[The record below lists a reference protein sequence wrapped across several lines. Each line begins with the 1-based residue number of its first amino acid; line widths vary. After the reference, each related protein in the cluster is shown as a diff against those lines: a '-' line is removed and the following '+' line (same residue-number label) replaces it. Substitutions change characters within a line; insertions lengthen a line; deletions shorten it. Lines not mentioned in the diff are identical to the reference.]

1 MFKDDEAKG
10 LFEMGLDALQTVHGC
25 RGWVPTLKKLLRVW
39 SLYRPSI
46 HGCSSCPNFQELLS
60 FILAKKREENRNTDH
75 PWLQR
80 LSQLSRTLSFIL
92 AKEKKEKGEY
102 GHGITYIQNCE
113 LKLLGTKA
121 HANQDTPIII
131 SHIVWERG
139 LWCLTRAAVS
149 VAKWS
154 CYFVKGD
161 CFPFFLSL
169 PLLWKLWCRVVC
181 HSYSLVVRTS
191 KQIFFP
197 FNFLININI
206 NIFKL

>member
-10 LFEMGLDALQTVHGC
+10 LFEMGLEALQTVHGC

-46 HGCSSCPNFQELLS
+46 HGCSGCPNFQELLS

-75 PWLQR
+75 PWLQYIGVVP
-80 LSQLSRTLSFIL
+80 TLKNFVVYL
-92 AKEKKEKGEY
+92 GKRKEEKKGEY
-102 GHGITYIQNCE
+102 GRGITYIRNCE

-131 SHIVWERG
+131 SHIVWEQG

-149 VAKWS
+149 VAKWPS
-154 CYFVKGD
+154 GVAT
-161 CFPFFLSL
+161 L
-169 PLLWKLWCRVVC
+169 
-181 HSYSLVVRTS
+181 
-191 KQIFFP
+191 
-197 FNFLININI
+197 
-206 NIFKL
+206 